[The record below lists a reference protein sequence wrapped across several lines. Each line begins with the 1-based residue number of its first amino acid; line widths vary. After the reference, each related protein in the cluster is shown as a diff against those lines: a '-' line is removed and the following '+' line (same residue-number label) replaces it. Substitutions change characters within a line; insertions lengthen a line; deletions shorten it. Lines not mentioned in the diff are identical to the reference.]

1 MFLNQIMGQLM
12 RNHNPPISR
21 SLNSSLRT
29 RTLDL
34 PLMQL
39 REEAEIT
46 EYTPIRIKRYGTS
59 SPVVENMHCF
69 SREVIHIA
77 YFVEE
82 DGEAV

>member
-46 EYTPIRIKRYGTS
+46 KYTPVRIKRYRPS
-59 SPVVENMHCF
+59 RFVIEYMHCF
-69 SREVIHIA
+69 SREVIHVG

-82 DGEAV
+82 DGEGV